1 MEVLLCV
8 NVLGNVLPPGPKKL
22 LNKLLEF
29 SQVMACNTLGEQ
41 PVDFDLMVGG
51 AGDFET

>member
-1 MEVLLCV
+1 MEGHLHV
-8 NVLGNVLPPGPKKL
+8 NVLGNVLLPVPKTFL
-22 LNKLLEF
+22 IKLLEF